1 MKPKTPIHL
10 FHKRYKPPKGK
21 SRAYWQGVMRR
32 YGNTQK
38 ELSSTSYR
46 WRIIT
51 YDDGRRELAYLKER
65 AGGLLTGISPAIYRG
80 FIFPR
85 LIGYGTYAHIKTIK
99 LAF

>member
-1 MKPKTPIHL
+1 MKTKDRIHI
-10 FHKRYKPPKGK
+10 FHKRYKTPQGK

-32 YGNTQK
+32 YSNTQK
-38 ELSSTSYR
+38 ELSSTDYR

-65 AGGLLTGISPAIYRG
+65 AGGLFTGRYPAIYRG
-80 FIFPR
+80 IIIPR
-85 LIGYGTYAHIKTIK
+85 MIDYGTYAHIKKIT